1 LDLAAVIQTVDS
13 ILSKVAL
20 VIRVMSLFTVAAGL
34 IVVASA
40 IWSGRYQRV
49 EESVLL
55 RTLGASR
62 RQIWQILGAEYFLLG
77 FLASLTGTGL
87 AVAASWALATFVF
100 KLSYAPTLLP
110 LLIATASATTV
121 TVLIGLL
128 TSRGVS
134 SQPPLEV
141 LRAEVG

>member
-20 VIRVMSLFTVAAGL
+20 VIRVMSLFTVAAGM

-62 RQIWQILGAEYFLLG
+62 HQIWQILAAEYFLLG
-77 FLASLTGTGL
+77 FLASLTGTVL
-87 AVAASWALATFVF
+87 AVAASWSLAIFVF

-110 LLIATASATTV
+110 LLIAIASATIL

-141 LRAEVG
+141 LRAEMG

>member
-1 LDLAAVIQTVDS
+1 
-13 ILSKVAL
+13 
-20 VIRVMSLFTVAAGL
+20 
-34 IVVASA
+34 
-40 IWSGRYQRV
+40 
-49 EESVLL
+49 
-55 RTLGASR
+55 LGASR

-87 AVAASWALATFVF
+87 AVVASWALATFVF